1 MQNQQIS
8 RRFSRGLI
16 AGVSVA
22 ALALGGGAAWWATKS
37 IFKPIPQY
45 SNSTIIIGESTN
57 KQQLSAYW
65 IRATETGIEL
75 IPAPV
80 TIAKEQLDKPEQM
93 LIGAFQRL
101 LAGNPVKSGHSSAIP
116 EGTKL
121 LGLKLQDNEV
131 SINLSREFTT
141 GGGSASTIARLG
153 QIIYT
158 ASSLDPQTKIR
169 ILVEGEP
176 LEVLGG
182 EGLLVEQPITRA
194 IFKADFQLEGE
205 KN

>member
-37 IFKPIPQY
+37 IFKPISQH
-45 SNSTIIIGESTN
+45 SNTFTIDESAH
-57 KQQLSAYW
+57 KQKLYAYW

-80 TIAKEQLDKPEQM
+80 TIAKEQLDKPELM
-93 LIGAFQRL
+93 LTAGFQRL
-101 LAGNPVKSGHSSAIP
+101 LAGNPIQSGYSSAIP
-116 EGTKL
+116 QGTKL

-131 SINLSREFTT
+131 SINLSREFTV
-141 GGGSASTIARLG
+141 GGGSAATIARLG

>member
-22 ALALGGGAAWWATKS
+22 ALALGGGTAWWATKS
-37 IFKPIPQY
+37 IFKPISQH
-45 SNSTIIIGESTN
+45 SNTFTIGESAHEQ
-57 KQQLSAYW
+57 KLYAYW
-65 IRATETGIEL
+65 IRPTETGIEL

-131 SINLSREFTT
+131 SINLSRELTT

-176 LEVLGG
+176 
-182 EGLLVEQPITRA
+182 
-194 IFKADFQLEGE
+194 
-205 KN
+205 